1 MTKGNQQRRRIS
13 NSIPKSG
20 EKNKKMWV
28 EGVGKWWGS
37 HVTCCWGRELNIAN
51 DTPEQSEQLI
61 EDKLR
66 KRMTKESK
74 QGRRISN
81 LIPKRSEKNKKGESK
96 ELENGEEVMIE
107 HVKKRNWI

>member
-37 HVTCCWGRELNIAN
+37 HVTCWWGRELNIAN
-51 DTPEQSEQLI
+51 DTSQQSEQLL
-61 EDKLR
+61 EDKLG
-66 KRMTKESK
+66 KRMTKGSK
-74 QGRRISN
+74 QGRWISI
-81 LIPKRSEKNKKGESK
+81 LIPKIAIKK
-96 ELENGEEVMIE
+96 
-107 HVKKRNWI
+107 

>member
-1 MTKGNQQRRRIS
+1 MAVETSKQSEQHIVYKNTERMTKGSKQGRRIS

-51 DTPEQSEQLI
+51 DTPEQSEQHI
-61 EDKLR
+61 VYKNTE
-66 KRMTKESK
+66 RMTKESK
-74 QGRRISN
+74 QGRWIAI
-81 LIPKRSEKNKKGESK
+81 LIPKAAIKK
-96 ELENGEEVMIE
+96 
-107 HVKKRNWI
+107 